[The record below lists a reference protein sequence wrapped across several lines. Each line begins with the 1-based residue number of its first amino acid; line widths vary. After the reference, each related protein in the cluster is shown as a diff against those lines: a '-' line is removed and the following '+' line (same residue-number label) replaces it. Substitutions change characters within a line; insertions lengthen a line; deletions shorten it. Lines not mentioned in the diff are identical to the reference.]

1 MLRAA
6 DSELPSPHL
15 TPMDVQ
21 NQEFASGW
29 RGFRKE
35 EVRSYLLEVAQ
46 ALEVGLR
53 ERAGLLSRIQALQA
67 QVQKYRDGED
77 ELRRTLVATERIS
90 HELREQ
96 ARQEAELTVRE
107 AENRAALTTEQTK
120 AREQDAAARHES
132 RLRELEAAFSLRRAQ
147 LEALYQA
154 QEHDLETRARD
165 RNAVLE
171 REFSLRHADFSGR
184 LSAAHAEY
192 AQFMSQYRAVS
203 QAFAQAANLRLLP
216 ENPGLPSRI
225 DESRIDEGKL
235 VDESKLDQL
244 RALGQVSQP
253 PSEQGTAEN
262 PAAAV
267 IIEEQRFS

>member
-1 MLRAA
+1 MSRETSLRAS
-6 DSELPSPHL
+6 DSEVPGPHL

-21 NQEFASGW
+21 NQEFGSGW
-29 RGFRKE
+29 RGFRRE

-53 ERAGLLSRIQALQA
+53 ERAGLLSRLQALQS
-67 QVQKYRDGED
+67 QVQQYRDGED
-77 ELRRTLVATERIS
+77 ELRRTLIATERIS

-96 ARQEAELTVRE
+96 ARQAAELTLRE
-107 AENRAALTTEQTK
+107 AENRAALSEEKIK
-120 AREQDAAARHES
+120 AREQEVAARHDS

-147 LEALYQA
+147 LEALHQA

-171 REFSLRHADFSGR
+171 RDFSVRHAELSGR

-203 QAFAQAANLRLLP
+203 QAFAQAASLHLLP

-225 DESRIDEGKL
+225 ED
-235 VDESKLDQL
+235 SKLEHL
-244 RALGQVSQP
+244 RALGNAA
-253 PSEQGTAEN
+253 QGEKTDEN
-262 PAAAV
+262 PASAV